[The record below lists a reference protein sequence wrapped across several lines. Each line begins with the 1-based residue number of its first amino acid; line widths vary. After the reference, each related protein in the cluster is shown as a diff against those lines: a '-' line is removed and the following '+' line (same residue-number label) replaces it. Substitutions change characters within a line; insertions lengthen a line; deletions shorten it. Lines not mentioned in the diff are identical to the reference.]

1 MPSKFILLTAAGL
14 ALATPAMAQ
23 GSNPTQ
29 MLKGLL
35 SGNQG
40 QDQAVR
46 DAFERGYQ
54 RGRQDQEVADRDR
67 GPRGGGQGGYDQ
79 QRPYQQ
85 QPVPYGR

>member
-1 MPSKFILLTAAGL
+1 MPAKFIVLAAAGL
-14 ALATPAMAQ
+14 ALASPAMAQ
-23 GSNPTQ
+23 APNPSQ

-67 GPRGGGQGGYDQ
+67 NPRGGGGGYDQ
-79 QRPYQQ
+79 RPYPQQ